1 MKTKDSIDSFLQVIY
16 YSDRYK
22 TLDAPSATTVGRSEL
37 WIYVDRIKNSAPA
50 VVCFQVR
57 IQN

>member
-22 TLDAPSATTVGRSEL
+22 TPNAPSATTVGRSEL
-37 WIYVDRIKNSAPA
+37 WIHVDQIKNSAPA